1 MIKEVSQIPHTCSQ
15 TEQKGIISSTLER
28 PRWYAY
34 KKWFIVKGT
43 SANIRKGLS
52 SSHVFRF
59 ISDPLRSLS
68 LLVIVSHS
76 SLHNTIV
83 LTLPPYVCQFLL
95 LLVGLCYFAFS
106 CLIIYNCFLFSLLH
120 SIFFFHFV
128 NLLYFFP
135 SYTNC
140 PHSLFPPT
148 YPIPSYFVSFV
159 LFFSSYSIQLSSVLT
174 FFSLV
179 RITCSYFYLVNIL
192 LLFISCP

>member
-135 SYTNC
+135 LIPIVLTLFSLLRI
-140 PHSLFPPT
+140 LFPLT
-148 YPIPSYFVSFV
+148 
-159 LFFSSYSIQLSSVLT
+159 SSVLCY
-174 FFSLV
+174 FSPLIPYNCPQSS
-179 RITCSYFYLVNIL
+179 RSFPSYV
-192 LLFISCP
+192 